1 MDYLSRLCHY
11 RHNFSSYKQVNMKE
25 KKLDRFFLII
35 VFLLITVGVLMFIS
49 ASLGI
54 LAKNEKIFY
63 SVLFSQL
70 VLGLGLGLIGMY
82 LCSKI
87 NYKFWRKYAF
97 FIFLISILLT
107 AAVFIP
113 DLGWSRGGAQR
124 WIQFFGFS
132 FQPVEILKFGFVIY
146 FAAWLSW
153 VKNKVQDFR
162 FGVLPFSIMLAVIAV
177 ILFKQPD
184 TKSFILIVMTGI
196 SMLFISGVPLKYIL
210 GIGTAVALVLGALIF
225 FTPYLQERVKTF
237 IDPSSDPRGSSYQ
250 IQQSLIAL
258 GSGGI
263 FGRGFGQSIQ
273 KFSYLPEPKGDSIF
287 AVLGEEFGFVGV
299 VGVLFLYLLFVL
311 RGFRIA
317 NNSPDL
323 FSRLLV
329 SGIVILIT
337 VQSFM
342 HIASITGVLPL
353 TGVPLPFM
361 SHGGTSLMIYL
372 MAVGIVFQVSK
383 YNRN

>member
-1 MDYLSRLCHY
+1 
-11 RHNFSSYKQVNMKE
+11 
-25 KKLDRFFLII
+25 
-35 VFLLITVGVLMFIS
+35 MFVS

-54 LAKNEKIFY
+54 LAKNEKVFY

-70 VLGLGLGLIGMY
+70 VLGLGLGLVGMY
-82 LCSKI
+82 FCLKI

-97 FIFLISILLT
+97 FIFFGAILLT

-113 DLGWSRGGAQR
+113 GLGWSHGGAKR
-124 WIQFFGFS
+124 WLQLGPIS

-153 VKNKVQDFR
+153 AKNRVQDLR
-162 FGVLPFSIMLAVIAV
+162 FGILPFGIMLAIIALV
-177 ILFKQPD
+177 LFKQPD
-184 TKSFILIVMTGI
+184 TKSFILIAVTGI
-196 SMLFISGVPLKYIL
+196 SMLFISGVPMKYIL
-210 GIGTAVALVLGALIF
+210 GVGLGGIFVLGSLLF
-225 FTPYLQERVKTF
+225 FTPYLQARIKTF
-237 IDPSSDPRGSSYQ
+237 IDPSNDPRGSSYQ

-273 KFSYLPEPKGDSIF
+273 KFSYLPEPQGDSIF
-287 AVLGEEFGFVGV
+287 AVLGEELGFVGAV
-299 VGVLFLYLLFVL
+299 ATVFLYLLFAL

-329 SGIVILIT
+329 SGIVILVT

-342 HIASITGVLPL
+342 HIASVTGVFPL
-353 TGVPLPFM
+353 TGVPLVFM

-372 MAVGIVFQVSK
+372 SAMGIILNISK
-383 YNRN
+383 SQKI